1 MRDRIDGEMSTFPR
15 GEGDGQADVESEY
28 PLTEVVD
35 LAAVGTHEVSQRP
48 LQEQDQ
54 RNWQHKPS
62 AGCDRS
68 AHGPVDFVDPAHSRL
83 PPIWGL
89 CYRFAMPEPN
99 HDVLLGRLVRAM
111 GGVPGIRAIV
121 LGGSRARGEATVQSD
136 YDIGLYY
143 EAANPIDIGR
153 LAKAA
158 MLLPGA
164 ASSSVTAIGEWGPW
178 INGGAWLT
186 VEGTRVDLLYRELDK
201 VRDVIEACHGGRI
214 ERVYQP
220 GHPHAFVSAIYMGE
234 VALCRVL
241 WDPENALMVLKRR
254 CNPYPQALREALVRS
269 FFWEARF
276 ALENADHGSGR
287 DDPAYV
293 AGCGFRAVACLCHT
307 LFALNGVYL
316 LNEKRAV
323 QGVERLARRPAHFA
337 GRVAQAIGAGAA
349 GLHILTAL
357 VDETADLLNA

>member
-1 MRDRIDGEMSTFPR
+1 MTG
-15 GEGDGQADVESEY
+15 A
-28 PLTEVVD
+28 
-35 LAAVGTHEVSQRP
+35 
-48 LQEQDQ
+48 
-54 RNWQHKPS
+54 S
-62 AGCDRS
+62 AND
-68 AHGPVDFVDPAHSRL
+68 D
-83 PPIWGL
+83 I
-89 CYRFAMPEPN
+89 
-99 HDVLLGRLVRAM
+99 LLDRLVRAL

-121 LGGSRARGEATVQSD
+121 LGGSRARGEATAQSD

-143 EAANPIDIGR
+143 EADNPIDIGR

-186 VEGTRVDLLYRELDK
+186 VEGKRVDLLYRDLGK
-201 VRDVIEACHGGRI
+201 VRGVIEACQGGRI

-241 WDPENALMVLKRR
+241 WDPEDVLAGLKRR
-254 CNPYPQALREALVRS
+254 CEPYPPALGEALIRS

-276 ALENADHGSGR
+276 ALENAAHGRGR

-293 AGCGFRAVACLCHT
+293 AGCGFRAVACLCQT
-307 LFALNGVYL
+307 LFALNGVHL
-316 LNEKRAV
+316 LNEKGAV
-323 QGVERLARRPAHFA
+323 RGVEKLACRPADFARR
-337 GRVAQAIGAGAA
+337 VSQAIGAGAA
-349 GLHILTAL
+349 GLPMLTAL
-357 VDETADLLNA
+357 VEETAGLLIA